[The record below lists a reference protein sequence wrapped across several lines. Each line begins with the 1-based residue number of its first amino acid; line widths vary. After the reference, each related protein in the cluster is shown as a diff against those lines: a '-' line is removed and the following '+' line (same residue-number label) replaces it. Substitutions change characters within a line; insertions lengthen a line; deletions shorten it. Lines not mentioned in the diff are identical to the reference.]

1 MAKKIIWS
9 KFALENKLEILT
21 YWIIR
26 NRSNVYST
34 KLNRLL
40 IESAK
45 LIRDF
50 QSLGKATQDSK
61 VKYIMVTNYL
71 MFYEEHNEEV
81 HIVHIWD
88 QRRNPDELMYNLNG

>member
-9 KFALENKLEILT
+9 KLALENKLEILT

-26 NRSNVYST
+26 NRTNVYSR

-45 LIRDF
+45 SIRDF
-50 QSLGKATQDSK
+50 QSLGKATQDPK
-61 VKYIMVTNYL
+61 VKYIIIANYL
-71 MFYEEHNEEV
+71 MFYEEHKEEV

-88 QRRNPDELMYNLNG
+88 QRRNPDELIYNLNG